1 MPGFFRKLFFNESEI
16 TEKQYRVSRN
26 FFIVEAMCS
35 SPVTTLVSGSYLA
48 GLFAYLGASEAVS
61 SIIMSVVALAGLVQF
76 ASPLVAERL
85 QRRKLLTT
93 SFATFHRLSLALIM
107 LTPMLFENKLLALGV
122 AAVLYLAGNFVN
134 AFISPMYSVWIVSV
148 LPEYIRGKY
157 FGIKDAFT
165 NISCALLSYAGG
177 IILDTYTA
185 AGDQRMGFW
194 GVGLL
199 VLVIAVIDICCFL
212 PVREP
217 VQEKTREK
225 INLKD
230 IVTKPFRNAS
240 FRPVLIINI
249 FYQSALYLSNA
260 FFAIF
265 QVSRLGLSYELIG
278 LTTCVNIGLRT
289 LLAPIWGRIASERS
303 WFFSTRY
310 SFLAL
315 LLSWFIWV
323 FITVDNAVWMV
334 WIATVISAVAWAGI
348 GLSLFGLQFDLAPK
362 ENTSVYISCNNAM
375 AGVVGFL
382 ASLAGSAFI
391 GITNGY
397 SFSIG
402 SFEIC
407 DMQLLFI
414 VSTVLGALCV
424 WYISRLEKR
433 LKRKALVQ
441 EEEREPAMV

>member
-1 MPGFFRKLFFNESEI
+1 MPGIFRKIFYNDSEI
-16 TEKQYRVSRN
+16 TEKQYRLSRN

-76 ASPLVAERL
+76 TSPLVAERL
-85 QRRKLLTT
+85 QRRKLLST
-93 SFATFHRLSLALIM
+93 SFAAFHRLSLMLIM
-107 LTPMLFENKLLALGV
+107 LAPVLFDNKLLALGV
-122 AAVLYLAGNFVN
+122 AAVLYLAGNFAN
-134 AFISPMYSVWIVSV
+134 AFVTPMYSVWVVSI
-148 LPEYIRGKY
+148 LPEQIRGKY

-177 IILDTYTA
+177 MILDTYTA
-185 AGDQRMGFW
+185 AGDQRMGFFW
-194 GVGLL
+194 VGVL

-217 VQEKTREK
+217 VQEKAREK

-230 IVTKPFRNAS
+230 IFTKPFRNAG

-249 FYQSALYLSNA
+249 FYQSALYLSQA

-289 LLAPIWGRIASERS
+289 LLAPVWGRIASERS
-303 WFFSTRY
+303 WFFSTRF
-310 SFLAL
+310 SLLVL

-323 FITVDNAVWMV
+323 FITVDNVFWMV
-334 WIATVISAVAWAGI
+334 WVATVISAVAWAGI
-348 GLSLFGLQFDLAPK
+348 GLSLFGLQFALAPK

-375 AGVVGFL
+375 AGVVGFI

-391 GITNGY
+391 GATNGY

-402 SFEIC
+402 SFVIC

-414 VSTVLGALCV
+414 ASTVLGALCV

-433 LKRKALVQ
+433 LKRNALVQ
-441 EEEREPAMV
+441 KEEKEPALV